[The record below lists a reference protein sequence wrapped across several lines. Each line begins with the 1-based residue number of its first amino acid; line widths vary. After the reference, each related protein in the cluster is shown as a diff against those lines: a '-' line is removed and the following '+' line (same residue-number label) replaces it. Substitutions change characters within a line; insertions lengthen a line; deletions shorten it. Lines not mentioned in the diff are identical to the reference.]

1 LHAVIFGTGKWAHL
15 LKIKLLSL
23 NVSSIMVGDTDIADC
38 SRKLFSETRY
48 EYAKSLIFIASSTK
62 NHFQDFLSS
71 SIMDP
76 TAIFVEKGFVTED
89 EKTAAKIWQPDIPKF
104 ILCQYRYSK
113 VFDILESY
121 KDNITRISY
130 NWEVNNSSIE
140 EWCPHIISIDNFI
153 RNKNNSLY
161 LTSPGYHKI
170 DNVSNIKFKYGDNRH
185 LRIYIETR
193 EEDIFIDLGTNNI
206 IEIIRKK
213 DKLTAR
219 SEFTKEDV
227 LQLQLEDIITNLE
240 NTKLERL

>member
-1 LHAVIFGTGKWAHL
+1 MHAVIFGTGKWAHL

-23 NVSSIMVGDTDIADC
+23 NVSSTMVGDTDIADC
-38 SRKLFSETRY
+38 SRSWFSQTGY
-48 EYAKSLIFIASSTK
+48 KYAKSLIFIASSTK
-62 NHFQDFLSS
+62 NHFQDFLTASLT
-71 SIMDP
+71 DP
-76 TAIFVEKGFVTED
+76 LAIFVEKGFEN
-89 EKTAAKIWQPDIPKF
+89 EGQKQGAKIWQPSIPKF
-104 ILCQYRYSK
+104 IMCQYRYSK
-113 VFDILESY
+113 VFDVLEPY
-121 KDNITRISY
+121 EDNIKRISY

-153 RNKNNSLY
+153 RNKDNSLY
-161 LTSPGYHKI
+161 LTSPGYHMI
-170 DNVSNIKFKYGDNRH
+170 DTISDIRFKYGDKRH
-185 LRIYIETR
+185 LRIYIETF
-193 EEDIFIDLGTNNI
+193 EENIFIDLGTNNI